1 MTTATHSGKSPF
13 GRRTASFAHRAA
25 LAGTT
30 DAPSAASILLFPE
43 KTESLHG
50 QNRLL
55 QYDYAFDVSEDSK
68 IDAITMSVGATH
80 PMLNGGSMVTTILE
94 SIYAF
99 GSVTARDNA
108 ALDPIERRRKRN
120 ILRHLP
126 A

>member
-1 MTTATHSGKSPF
+1 MLHP
-13 GRRTASFAHRAA
+13 
-25 LAGTT
+25 
-30 DAPSAASILLFPE
+30 LLQSCSFPE

-68 IDAITMSVGATH
+68 IDAITMSIGATH

-99 GSVTARDNA
+99 GSVTAGITLRWTRSNA
-108 ALDPIERRRKRN
+108 AESGIFFATCLRKFYFIFVRHPSIITLSSWT
-120 ILRHLP
+120 ILTFSFVF
-126 A
+126 